1 MTNFYVSVIVNSQT
15 VNELIIREVKLI
27 EKWDP
32 FEQPILPI
40 DVFLTIYKTSHHLVQ
55 KLEEQLGTFD
65 LTLGRWCL
73 LVALKTGGRPML
85 PSELSDDLSVTRANI
100 SNLLNAL
107 EKAGRIQRDFDPS
120 NRRRILVRLTAEG
133 EDLITEVWPVYEK
146 TIAEHVGGKLSP
158 EAQTQLKQ
166 LLNVLF

>member
-1 MTNFYVSVIVNSQT
+1 
-15 VNELIIREVKLI
+15 
-27 EKWDP
+27 
-32 FEQPILPI
+32 
-40 DVFLTIYKTSHHLVQ
+40 
-55 KLEEQLGTFD
+55 
-65 LTLGRWCL
+65 
-73 LVALKTGGRPML
+73 ML

>member
-1 MTNFYVSVIVNSQT
+1 MTTVDVRSIVNSQT
-15 VNELIIREVKLI
+15 VNRLIIREVNHI

-32 FEQPILPI
+32 FEHAILPI

-55 KLEEQLGTFD
+55 KLEEKLGSFD

-73 LVALKTGGRPML
+73 LVALKQGGRPML

-107 EKAGRIQRDFDPS
+107 EQAGRIQRDFDPS

-133 EDLITEVWPVYEK
+133 DDLIAQVWPVYEA
-146 TIAEHVGGKLSP
+146 TITEHVGGKLSP
-158 EAQTQLKQ
+158 EKQMQLKQ